1 MYVVMGATGNTGGVV
16 ARLLLAAGKKV
27 RGIGRTEQRLQFL
40 AQKGGEP
47 FVCDVKNR
55 EALTKA
61 FTGAEAVYVMIPP
74 EQSARDYHAH
84 QQAVTDAVAAALE
97 RSKVKFAVTLSSVGA
112 DKAQN
117 TGPVVGLHQLE
128 QRLNGITGLN
138 LLHLRAGYFMENT
151 LPQVEMIR
159 AQGICAGPLSPQLKV
174 PMINTGDIGAAA
186 AQALLKFDF
195 GPPETREL
203 LGARDFSMN
212 EAATI
217 IGNAIG
223 TPHLKYVQAPE
234 DQIRGGMQQMGM
246 SPDLVGQIL
255 EMASALNSGHMKA
268 LEPRSARNTTST
280 SYESF
285 VQQEFLP
292 RFNATPKAA

>member
-16 ARLLLAAGKKV
+16 AKLLLAAGKKV

-40 AQKGGEP
+40 VQKGGEP
-47 FVCDVKNR
+47 FVGDMKDI

-74 EQSARDYHAH
+74 EQTAPDYRAH
-84 QQAVTDAVAAALE
+84 QQAVIESVTAALE
-97 RSKVKFAVTLSSVGA
+97 RSKVKFAVALSSVGA
-112 DKAQN
+112 DKAQK

-128 QRLNGITGLN
+128 QRLNGIAGLN

-151 LPQVEMIR
+151 LPQVEMIH

-174 PMINTGDIGAAA
+174 PMINAGDIGAVAA
-186 AQALLKFDF
+186 HALLQFDF
-195 GPPETREL
+195 SSHQTREL
-203 LGARDFSMN
+203 LGAQDISMN
-212 EAATI
+212 EVAAI
-217 IGNAIG
+217 IGKAIG
-223 TPHLKYVQAPE
+223 KPDLKYVQAPE
-234 DQIRGGMQQMGM
+234 DQIRTGMQQMGL
-246 SPDLVGQIL
+246 SPDLVGKLL
-255 EMASALNSGHMKA
+255 EMASALNSGYMKA
-268 LEPRSARNTTST
+268 LEPRSARNTTPT

-292 RFNATPKAA
+292 RYNATLKAA